1 MVNYRKVVNYVYD
14 LIEYM
19 FSLLKTYSIVFSF
32 FLLKNILDNYRLL
45 VIIKRIHRGY
55 NETVHSKI

>member
-19 FSLLKTYSIVFSF
+19 FSLLKTYSIVFFF
-32 FLLKNILDNYRLL
+32 FLAKEHTR
-45 VIIKRIHRGY
+45 
-55 NETVHSKI
+55 